1 MLTFNTVLVAYN
13 GFVFD
18 FPMLLAEV
26 KCRSGTLDPSVFK
39 EMKIHFGDTLPLVR
53 QVGDYTIRNLR
64 RILILTDEEI
74 WGHQGDQA
82 WN

>member
-1 MLTFNTVLVAYN
+1 MLTFNTVLVAHNDN

-26 KCRSGTLDPSVFK
+26 ERLSGTLDPSVFK

-53 QVGDYTIRNLR
+53 QVGV
-64 RILILTDEEI
+64 
-74 WGHQGDQA
+74 
-82 WN
+82 